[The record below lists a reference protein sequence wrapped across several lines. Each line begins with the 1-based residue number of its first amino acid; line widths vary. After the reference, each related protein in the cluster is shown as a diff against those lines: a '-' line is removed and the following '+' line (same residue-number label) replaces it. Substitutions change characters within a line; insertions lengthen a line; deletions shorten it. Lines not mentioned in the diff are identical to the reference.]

1 MEKRAKVISI
11 VNQKG
16 GIAKTTTAL
25 NFAEELSR
33 AGYKVLAVDFD
44 PQGNFTF
51 ASNIANGANIDDLE
65 YTIANCLQADMD
77 GEKDISLPIYTDSD
91 YAFDVVPCNIEM
103 AYVLQSMMLSISREN
118 ILYRVL
124 EPVRADYDY
133 IVIDT
138 APSLGID
145 MINALRASDEV
156 IIASKPSAFSASG
169 VKGLFKTITNV
180 RERINPNLKVSGILI
195 TLVNTRGG
203 KRVKD
208 IIAELHEVWGN
219 DVYVFDTYIPQS
231 NKVDESQEDRIPLRE
246 KDKRNI
252 VVNAYREFTK
262 EYLNLDL

>member
-33 AGYKVLAVDFD
+33 AGYKVLGLDFD

-51 ASNIANGANIDDLE
+51 ASNISNGANIDDLDC
-65 YTIANCLQADMD
+65 TIANCLQADMD
-77 GEKDISLPIYTDSD
+77 GAKEIKLPIYTDSD
-91 YAFDVVPCNIEM
+91 YGFDVVPCNIEM

-124 EPVRADYDY
+124 EPVKAEYDY
-133 IVIDT
+133 IIIDT

-169 VKGLFKTITNV
+169 VKGLFKTLSNV
-180 RERINPNLKVSGILI
+180 KERINPNLKVAGVLI

-208 IIAELHEVWGN
+208 VVEELHQLWGSN
-219 DVYVFDTYIPQS
+219 MYVFNTYIPQS

-252 VVNAYREFTK
+252 VVNAYKEFTE
-262 EYLNLDL
+262 EYLKLNL